1 MKKRIPYIVALA
13 WMVAVAALAFA
24 DGYGWSRERA
34 RSAYL
39 DGCVEGDRI
48 YLVENME
55 RDAVLYVMDSEGAV
69 REVSLASVVDEGSFF
84 AKIDY
89 EDALYGL
96 LVRKGALEEEPL
108 QYRIVQFDDQGRM
121 MGKTAEFTLQ
131 QEGTLTGFHA
141 EPRGFY
147 LTVVPEDQAS
157 AAAYFV
163 EKEELGSQ
171 DAESAEET
179 AEKTVLSVK
188 KPVSMGYS
196 PSGRALI
203 EARYENGEFLYHL
216 DDGSGVESFQ
226 AGEKLQ
232 AAFWYRSLSVG
243 QLLKV
248 RRERMLLYGAFLIV
262 GYGVLWLFLSVLRN
276 RSHTV
281 YAIAVVELALFFITL
296 AGAVQVPRIQEK
308 AREEEAER
316 FGCYYVRAL
325 AEEIGDPAR
334 LHLEEKDFYQGTD
347 YETLRAQLSRFV
359 RHDDISRIFVDMCL
373 VRSDD
378 HRILASVSGRNGQ
391 IFEEV
396 YGVGT
401 GELLRDLTE
410 NGRESSMLIGINGEP
425 YQVIGAAASE
435 GLYPEY
441 VLAGIARR
449 EDGRVSVESRVSPF
463 LYSAGVFL
471 AGSVVS
477 IWLLLLQG
485 RELKK
490 LAGAMQLLAN
500 GETQIKKGTVH
511 GKDVD
516 FMWNSLMEIR
526 KTISR
531 INYAKY
537 QIFESCYRFAPK
549 NIEKILGKD
558 SITEVASGDMVLL
571 HGTMAVISS
580 AAGADKGSALAEEI
594 SGFVS
599 LMEEHQERSGGF
611 FVSGH
616 CGLDMMKVLFLEE
629 SRETTAF
636 GTALMQDYAKRNK
649 ERPGRKKAGILLH
662 YSQYIYGVAGT
673 KKHSL
678 PYLLSGEMEELE
690 RYAGW
695 FRSLNLPLVI
705 TESVRNRENLEGP
718 LRYLGYLLISATS
731 ERIRVYEVLDACPL
745 REGKRKAQ
753 TDPKF
758 QKGIELFYQHD
769 FYLARNTFNEVLRE
783 NPEDSMA
790 TWYLFTCE
798 KYLNEIQVKGDVCRL
813 CPELSGTEA

>member
-13 WMVAVAALAFA
+13 WMMAVAALAFA
-24 DGYGWSRERA
+24 DGYSWSKERA

-39 DGCVEGDRI
+39 DGCVVGDRI
-48 YLVENME
+48 YLVENLE

-69 REVSLASVVDEGSFF
+69 REVSLASAVDKGIFF

-96 LVRKGALEEEPL
+96 LVRKGALDDAPP
-108 QYRIVQFDDQGRM
+108 QYRIVRFDDYGRM
-121 MGKTAEFTLQ
+121 TEETPEFTLQ

-141 EPRGFY
+141 EPKGFY
-147 LTVVPEDQAS
+147 LTAVLENQGS

-163 EKEELGSQ
+163 EKEELESREAA
-171 DAESAEET
+171 DAEEA
-179 AEKTVLSVK
+179 AEKNPPSVM

-196 PSGRALI
+196 PMGRTLI

-216 DDGSGVESFQ
+216 DDGSGVEPFQ
-226 AGEKLQ
+226 EGEKLQ

-248 RRERMLLYGAFLIV
+248 RRERMLLYGAFLIA
-262 GYGVLWLFLSVLRN
+262 GYVVLWLFLSVLRN

-281 YAIAVVELALFFITL
+281 YAIAVVELALFLITL

-334 LHLEEKDFYQGTD
+334 LHPEEKDFYQGTD
-347 YETLRAQLSRFV
+347 YENLREQLSRFV
-359 RHDDISRIFVDMCL
+359 RHDDISRIFLDICL
-373 VRSDD
+373 VRSED

-401 GELLRDLTE
+401 GELLRNLAD
-410 NGRESSMLIGINGEP
+410 NGWEGSVLIGINGEP

-441 VLAGIARR
+441 ILAGIARR
-449 EDGRVSVESRVSPF
+449 EDGGTSLESRLSPF
-463 LYSAGVFL
+463 LYSACVFL
-471 AGSVVS
+471 AGSVIS

-485 RELKK
+485 RELWK
-490 LAGAMQLLAN
+490 LAGAMQKLAN
-500 GETQIKKGTVH
+500 GETQIRKDAVH

-558 SITEVASGDMVLL
+558 SITEVSSGDMVLL

-580 AAGADKGSALAEEI
+580 AAERDKESAPAEEI

-599 LMEEHQERSGGF
+599 LIEEHQERSGGF

-629 SRETTAF
+629 SRETAAF
-636 GTALMQDYAKRNK
+636 GIALMQDFAKQNK
-649 ERPGRKKAGILLH
+649 ESSGRKKAGILLH

-678 PYLLSGEMEELE
+678 PYLLSREMEELE

-695 FRSLNLPLVI
+695 FQSLNLPLVI

-718 LRYLGYLLISATS
+718 LRYLGYLLISDTN
-731 ERIRVYEVLDACPL
+731 ERIRLYEVLDACPL
-745 REGKRKAQ
+745 REGQRKAQ
-753 TDPKF
+753 TNPKF

-798 KYLNEIQVKGDVCRL
+798 KYLNEVQIKGDVCRL

>member
-1 MKKRIPYIVALA
+1 MKKQIPYIVALA
-13 WMVAVAALAFA
+13 WMMAVAVLAFA
-24 DGYGWSRERA
+24 DGLSWSRERT

-39 DGCVEGDRI
+39 DGCAQGDRI

-55 RDAVLYVMDSEGAV
+55 RDGILYVMDSDGAV
-69 REVSLASVVDEGSFF
+69 GEVSLASAVEKGSFF

-96 LVRKGALEEEPL
+96 MVKRADSEGAALR
-108 QYRIVQFDDQGRM
+108 YRIVQFDDQGRM
-121 MGKTAEFTLQ
+121 TAKTPEFTLQ
-131 QEGTLTGFHA
+131 QRGVLTGFHA
-141 EPRGFY
+141 QPQGFY
-147 LTVVPEDQAS
+147 LTAVLEDQMS

-163 EKEELGSQ
+163 EKEEL
-171 DAESAEET
+171 ESAEGQEQEEEQ
-179 AEKTVLSVK
+179 APLER
-188 KPVSMGYS
+188 KPVQMGYS
-196 PSGRALI
+196 PSGRTLI
-203 EARYENGEFLYHL
+203 EARYENGTFLYHL
-216 DDGSGVESFQ
+216 DDGSGVEDFQ
-226 AGEKLQ
+226 EGEKLQ
-232 AAFWYRSLSVG
+232 GAFWYRSLSLG
-243 QLLKV
+243 QIVKI
-248 RRERMLLYGAFLIV
+248 RRDRLLLYGALLLA

-281 YAIAVVELALFFITL
+281 YAIAVVELALFLITL

-316 FGCYYVRAL
+316 FGHYYVRAL
-325 AEEIGDPAR
+325 AEEMGNPAR
-334 LHLEEKDFYQGTD
+334 FHPEEQGFYDGED
-347 YETLRAQLSRFV
+347 YQTLQAQLSRFV
-359 RHDDISRIFVDMCL
+359 RHDDISMIFVDICL
-373 VRSDD
+373 VRSED
-378 HRILASVSGRNGQ
+378 HRIIVSASGRNGQ

-401 GELLRDLTE
+401 GTLIRDLAE
-410 NGRESSMLIGINGEP
+410 KGRENSMLISMNGESC
-425 YQVIGAAASE
+425 QVIGTAASDE
-435 GLYPEY
+435 LYPQY
-441 VLAGIARR
+441 VLTGITRR
-449 EDGRVSVESRVSPF
+449 KDDAASSLKNRTTPL

-471 AGSVVS
+471 AGSVIA

-485 RELKK
+485 RELKR
-490 LAGAMQLLAN
+490 LARAMQMLSE
-500 GETQIKKGTVH
+500 GETGIRKETVH

-531 INYAKY
+531 INYTKY
-537 QIFESCYRFAPK
+537 RIFESCYRFAPK

-558 SITEVASGDMVLL
+558 SITEVNSGDRVLL

-580 AAGADKGSALAEEI
+580 ALGEDGDNGPAEEI
-594 SGFVS
+594 GSFVS
-599 LMEEHQERSGGF
+599 LIEEHQERSGGF

-629 SRETTAF
+629 SRDTAAF
-636 GTALMQDYAKRNK
+636 GVSLMQDYARQVKN
-649 ERPGRKKAGILLH
+649 RPGMKKAGILLH
-662 YSQYIYGVAGT
+662 YSQYTYGVAGT
-673 KKHSL
+673 NKHSL
-678 PYLLSGEMEELE
+678 PYLLSGEMEDLE

-705 TESVRNRENLEGP
+705 TESVKNREHLESP
-718 LRYLGYLLISATS
+718 LRYLGYLLISGAK
-731 ERIRVYEVLDACPL
+731 ERIRLYEVLDACPL
-745 REGKRKAQ
+745 REGKLKAQ

-798 KYLNEIQVKGDVCRL
+798 RYLNEDHVKGDVCRL
-813 CPELSGTEA
+813 CPELTGADA